1 MPERQPFIAG
11 NWKMHKTLA
20 EARALARDIRD
31 GAAPGRRAEVALAPP
46 YTALAAVAAE
56 LAGSDIRLAAQDTFW
71 EKQGAY
77 TGAISPAM
85 LADVGCH
92 YVIVGHSE
100 RRQHF
105 GDTDE
110 IVNRKL
116 TAVVA
121 AGLIPIL
128 CVGETKA
135 EREADQTLQV
145 VREQLAKGL
154 GALKPTTGTALV
166 IAYEPVWAIGTGL
179 TATPEQAQ
187 TVHHFIRSLLREFL
201 GPAAEAIRIQYGGSV
216 TPDNAATLLA
226 QPDIDG
232 ALVGGAS
239 LKPELFLP
247 IIAPRGRVLGRTGD
261 NFICVDNA
269 YDLET
274 SSAKRRI

>member
-20 EARALARDIRD
+20 EAKTLARAIRD
-31 GAAPGRRAEVALAPP
+31 GTAPGRRAEVALAPP

-56 LAGSDIRLAAQDTFW
+56 LAGSNLRLAAQDAFW

-85 LADVGCH
+85 LADVGCR

-105 GDTDE
+105 GDTDA
-110 IVNRKL
+110 IVNQKL

-135 EREADQTLQV
+135 QREAEQTLKV
-145 VREQLAKGL
+145 VRDQLSQGL
-154 GALKPTTGTALV
+154 GELKPASGADLV

-179 TATPEQAQ
+179 TATPDQAQ

-201 GPAAEAIRIQYGGSV
+201 GPFAEAIRIQYGGSV
-216 TPDNAATLLA
+216 TQDNAATLLA

-247 IIAPRGRVLGRTGD
+247 IIAAAG
-261 NFICVDNA
+261 
-269 YDLET
+269 
-274 SSAKRRI
+274 

>member
-1 MPERQPFIAG
+1 MPERQPLIAG

-20 EARALARDIRD
+20 EAGTLARDIR
-31 GAAPGRRAEVALAPP
+31 GGVAPGRRAEVALAPP

-71 EKQGAY
+71 EKQGAF

-105 GDTDE
+105 GDTDAS
-110 IVNRKL
+110 VNRKL

-121 AGLIPIL
+121 AGLTPIL
-128 CVGETKA
+128 CVGETKG

-145 VREQLAKGL
+145 VREQLSKGL
-154 GALKPTTGTALV
+154 GALKPTTGNALV
-166 IAYEPVWAIGTGL
+166 IAYEPVSAIGTGL
-179 TATPEQAQ
+179 TATPAQAQ

-201 GPAAEAIRIQYGGSV
+201 GPVAEAIRIQYGGSV

-247 IIAPRGRVLGRTGD
+247 IIAAAG
-261 NFICVDNA
+261 
-269 YDLET
+269 
-274 SSAKRRI
+274 

>member
-1 MPERQPFIAG
+1 MTKRQPLIAG

-20 EARALARDIRD
+20 EARTLARDIRQ
-31 GAAPGRRAEVALAPP
+31 GVAPGRRAEVALAPP

-56 LAGSDIRLAAQDTFW
+56 LAGSDLRLAAQDTFW
-71 EKQGAY
+71 ERQGAF

-105 GDTDE
+105 GETDE
-110 IVNRKL
+110 SVNRKL
-116 TAVVA
+116 AALVA
-121 AGLIPIL
+121 AGLTPIL

-145 VREQLAKGL
+145 VRRQLERGL
-154 GALKPTTGTALV
+154 GARQPTTGAALV
-166 IAYEPVWAIGTGL
+166 VAYEPVWAIGTGL

-201 GPAAEAIRIQYGGSV
+201 GPAAEEIRIQYGGSV
-216 TPDNAATLLA
+216 TPDNAAILLA

-239 LKPELFLP
+239 LSPELFLP
-247 IIAPRGRVLGRTGD
+247 IIAAAG
-261 NFICVDNA
+261 
-269 YDLET
+269 
-274 SSAKRRI
+274 

>member
-20 EARALARDIRD
+20 EARTLARDIRQ
-31 GAAPGRRAEVALAPP
+31 GAAPGRRAEVGLAPP
-46 YTALAAVAAE
+46 YTALAAVAQE
-56 LAGSDIRLAAQDTFW
+56 LAGSDIRLAAQDTHW

-77 TGAISPAM
+77 TGAISPLM

-92 YVIVGHSE
+92 YVIIGHSE

-105 GDTDE
+105 GETNQT
-110 IVNRKL
+110 VNLKIK
-116 TAVVA
+116 AVLA
-121 AGLIPIL
+121 AGLKVIL
-128 CVGETKA
+128 CVGETKE
-135 EREADQTLQV
+135 ERQADLTIARV
-145 VREQLAKGL
+145 AEQLREGL
-154 GALKPTTGTALV
+154 AQVTAGPELLV

-179 TATPEQAQ
+179 TATPDQAQ
-187 TVHHFIRSLLREFL
+187 KVHAFIRQELSRLLGDG
-201 GPAAEAIRIQYGGSV
+201 GPYRIQYGGSV

-247 IIAPRGRVLGRTGD
+247 IIAAAG
-261 NFICVDNA
+261 
-269 YDLET
+269 
-274 SSAKRRI
+274 

>member
-20 EARALARDIRD
+20 EATALARAIRQ
-31 GAAPGRRAEVALAPP
+31 GAAPGRRAEVGLGPP
-46 YTALAAVAAE
+46 YTALTAVAQE
-56 LAGSDIRLAAQDTFW
+56 LAGSDIRLAAQDTHW

-77 TGAISPAM
+77 TGAISPLM

-92 YVIVGHSE
+92 YVIIGHSE

-105 GDTDE
+105 GETNQT
-110 IVNRKL
+110 VNLKVK
-116 TAVVA
+116 AVLA
-121 AGLIPIL
+121 AELKVIL
-128 CVGETKA
+128 CVGETKE
-135 EREADQTLQV
+135 ERQADLTIARV
-145 VREQLAKGL
+145 EEQLREGL
-154 GALKPTTGTALV
+154 AGVSAGPELLV

-179 TATPEQAQ
+179 TATPDQAQ
-187 TVHHFIRSLLREFL
+187 EVHAFIRRELSRLLGDGGL
-201 GPAAEAIRIQYGGSV
+201 YRIQYGGSV

-247 IIAPRGRVLGRTGD
+247 IIAAAG
-261 NFICVDNA
+261 
-269 YDLET
+269 
-274 SSAKRRI
+274 

>member
-20 EARALARDIRD
+20 EATALARAIRQ
-31 GAAPGRRAEVALAPP
+31 GAAPGRRAEVGLAPP
-46 YTALAAVAAE
+46 YTALAAVAQE
-56 LAGSDIRLAAQDTFW
+56 LAGSDIRLAAQDTHW

-77 TGAISPAM
+77 TGAISPLM

-105 GDTDE
+105 GETNHT
-110 IVNRKL
+110 VNLKVK
-116 TAVVA
+116 AVLA
-121 AGLIPIL
+121 AGLKVIL
-128 CVGETKA
+128 CVGETKE
-135 EREADQTLQV
+135 ERQADLTIARV
-145 VREQLAKGL
+145 EEQLREGL
-154 GALKPTTGTALV
+154 VEVSATPAGLV

-179 TATPEQAQ
+179 TATPDQAQ
-187 TVHHFIRSLLREFL
+187 EVHFFIRQELSRLL
-201 GPAAEAIRIQYGGSV
+201 GTGDPYRIQYGGSV

-247 IIAPRGRVLGRTGD
+247 IIAAAG
-261 NFICVDNA
+261 
-269 YDLET
+269 
-274 SSAKRRI
+274 

>member
-20 EARALARDIRD
+20 EASALARAIRQ
-31 GAAPGRRAEVALAPP
+31 GAAPGRRAEVGLGPP
-46 YTALAAVAAE
+46 YTALAAVAQE
-56 LAGSDIRLAAQDTFW
+56 LAGSDIRLAAQDTHW

-77 TGAISPAM
+77 TGAISPLM

-92 YVIVGHSE
+92 YVIIGHSE

-105 GDTDE
+105 GETNQT
-110 IVNRKL
+110 VNLKVK
-116 TAVVA
+116 AVLA
-121 AGLIPIL
+121 AGLKVIL
-128 CVGETKA
+128 CVGETKE
-135 EREADQTLQV
+135 ERQADLTIARV
-145 VREQLAKGL
+145 EEQLREGL
-154 GALKPTTGTALV
+154 AGVSAGPEALV

-179 TATPEQAQ
+179 TATPDQAQ
-187 TVHHFIRSLLREFL
+187 EVHAFIRQELARLLGDG
-201 GPAAEAIRIQYGGSV
+201 GPYRIQYGGSV

-247 IIAPRGRVLGRTGD
+247 IIAAAG
-261 NFICVDNA
+261 
-269 YDLET
+269 
-274 SSAKRRI
+274 

>member
-1 MPERQPFIAG
+1 MRERQPFIAG
-11 NWKMHKTLA
+11 NWKMHKNLA
-20 EARALARDIRD
+20 EARELARDIRK

-56 LAGSDIRLAAQDTFW
+56 LAGSDLRLAAQDTFW

-77 TGAISPAM
+77 TGAISPGM

-105 GDTDE
+105 GDTDD

-116 TAVVA
+116 TAVVE
-121 AGLIPIL
+121 AGLTPIL
-128 CVGETKA
+128 CVGETKG

-145 VREQLAKGL
+145 VREQLSKGL
-154 GALKPTTGTALV
+154 GALKPATGNALV
-166 IAYEPVWAIGTGL
+166 IAYEPIWAIGTGL
-179 TATPEQAQ
+179 TATPAQAQ

-201 GPAAEAIRIQYGGSV
+201 GPVAEAIRIQYGGSV

-247 IIAPRGRVLGRTGD
+247 IIAAAG
-261 NFICVDNA
+261 
-269 YDLET
+269 
-274 SSAKRRI
+274 

>member
-1 MPERQPFIAG
+1 M
-11 NWKMHKTLA
+11 
-20 EARALARDIRD
+20 
-31 GAAPGRRAEVALAPP
+31 ALAPP

-105 GDTDE
+105 GETDQT
-110 IVNRKL
+110 VNRKL
-116 TAVVA
+116 KAVLEAGLTPISASAKPWRSERRARPSGWESNSQEGLAGLTDHRRRPGHGLRAGVGHRHRPHRHPA
-121 AGLIPIL
+121 AGP
-128 CVGETKA
+128 G
-135 EREADQTLQV
+135 
-145 VREQLAKGL
+145 
-154 GALKPTTGTALV
+154 GACLHP
-166 IAYEPVWAIGTGL
+166 
-179 TATPEQAQ
+179 Q
-187 TVHHFIRSLLREFL
+187 
-201 GPAAEAIRIQYGGSV
+201 PAAGIPGAAAEDVRILYGGSV

-226 QPDIDG
+226 QPDLDG

-247 IIAPRGRVLGRTGD
+247 IIAAG
-261 NFICVDNA
+261 
-269 YDLET
+269 
-274 SSAKRRI
+274 

>member
-20 EARALARDIRD
+20 EATALARAIRQ
-31 GAAPGRRAEVALAPP
+31 GAAPGRRAEVGLAPP
-46 YTALAAVAAE
+46 YTALAAVAQE
-56 LAGSDIRLAAQDTFW
+56 LAGSDLRLAAQDTHW

-77 TGAISPAM
+77 TGAISPMM

-92 YVIVGHSE
+92 YVIIGHSE

-105 GDTDE
+105 GETNHT
-110 IVNRKL
+110 VNLKVK
-116 TAVVA
+116 AVLA
-121 AGLIPIL
+121 AGLKVIL
-128 CVGETKA
+128 CVGETKE
-135 EREADQTLQV
+135 ERQADLTIARV
-145 VREQLAKGL
+145 GEQLREGL
-154 GALKPTTGTALV
+154 AEVTAAPAALV

-179 TATPEQAQ
+179 TATPDQAQ
-187 TVHHFIRSLLREFL
+187 EVHHFIRSLLREFL
-201 GPAAEAIRIQYGGSV
+201 GPVAEAIRIQYGGSV

-247 IIAPRGRVLGRTGD
+247 IIAAAG
-261 NFICVDNA
+261 
-269 YDLET
+269 
-274 SSAKRRI
+274 

>member
-1 MPERQPFIAG
+1 MVMTKRQPLIAG
-11 NWKMHKTLA
+11 NWKMHKALA

-31 GAAPGRRAEVALAPP
+31 GAGPGRRAEVALAPP

-71 EKQGAY
+71 EKQGAF

-85 LADVGCH
+85 LADVGCR

-100 RRQHF
+100 RRQFF
-105 GDTDE
+105 GETDE
-110 IVNRKL
+110 SVNRKL
-116 TAVVA
+116 TAVLA
-121 AGLIPIL
+121 AGLTPIL
-128 CVGETKA
+128 CVGETRA
-135 EREADQTLQV
+135 EREADKTLQV
-145 VREQLAKGL
+145 VRSQLETGL
-154 GALKPTTGTALV
+154 GALKPAAATLV

-201 GPAAEAIRIQYGGSV
+201 GAPAEAIRIQYGGSV
-216 TPDNAATLLA
+216 TPDNAASLLS

-247 IIAPRGRVLGRTGD
+247 IIAAAG
-261 NFICVDNA
+261 
-269 YDLET
+269 
-274 SSAKRRI
+274 

>member
-20 EARALARDIRD
+20 EATALARAIRQ
-31 GAAPGRRAEVALAPP
+31 GAAPGRRAEVGLGPP
-46 YTALAAVAAE
+46 YTALAAVAQE
-56 LAGSDIRLAAQDTFW
+56 LAGSDIRLAAQDTHW

-77 TGAISPAM
+77 TGAISPLM

-105 GDTDE
+105 GETNQT
-110 IVNRKL
+110 VNLKIK
-116 TAVVA
+116 AVLA
-121 AGLIPIL
+121 AGLKVIL
-128 CVGETKA
+128 CVGETKE
-135 EREADQTLQV
+135 ERQADLTITRV
-145 VREQLAKGL
+145 GEQLREGL
-154 GALKPTTGTALV
+154 AEVTAGPEALV

-179 TATPEQAQ
+179 TATPDQAQ
-187 TVHHFIRSLLREFL
+187 EVHFFIRQELSRLL
-201 GPAAEAIRIQYGGSV
+201 GTGDPYRIQYGGSV

-247 IIAPRGRVLGRTGD
+247 IIAAAG
-261 NFICVDNA
+261 
-269 YDLET
+269 
-274 SSAKRRI
+274 

>member
-20 EARALARDIRD
+20 EATALARAIRQ
-31 GAAPGRRAEVALAPP
+31 GAAPGRRAEVGLAPP
-46 YTALAAVAAE
+46 YTALAAVAQE
-56 LAGSDIRLAAQDTFW
+56 LAGSDIRLAAQDTHW

-77 TGAISPAM
+77 TGAISPLM

-105 GDTDE
+105 GETNQT
-110 IVNRKL
+110 VNLKVK
-116 TAVVA
+116 AVLA
-121 AGLIPIL
+121 AGLKVIL
-128 CVGETKA
+128 CVGETKE
-135 EREADQTLQV
+135 ERQAHLTIARVE
-145 VREQLAKGL
+145 EQLREGL
-154 GALKPTTGTALV
+154 VEVSAGPELLV

-179 TATPEQAQ
+179 TATPDQAQ
-187 TVHHFIRSLLREFL
+187 EVHFFIRQELSRLL
-201 GPAAEAIRIQYGGSV
+201 GTGDPYRIQYGGSV

-247 IIAPRGRVLGRTGD
+247 IIAAAG
-261 NFICVDNA
+261 
-269 YDLET
+269 
-274 SSAKRRI
+274 